1 MNDGFNRIEFY
12 FESLFDF
19 IFYQCTLYCRGVGG
33 RRVKGRRLNCWIQ
46 LMFFFSFVMKYLY
59 KLGYTNVYNMYLVF
73 SFFFFFFRKDMTIP
87 MVDYFFDMDYHL
99 RYDNKI

>member
-1 MNDGFNRIEFY
+1 
-12 FESLFDF
+12 
-19 IFYQCTLYCRGVGG
+19 
-33 RRVKGRRLNCWIQ
+33 
-46 LMFFFSFVMKYLY
+46 MKYLY